1 MNRFIVLRRLFLIL
15 GLLYGYRAVTMFVT
29 VLPVSDPQYKC
40 DAKLNHTLSFT
51 IVVTRAAKI
60 LSGFGLTM
68 NGRHVYC
75 GDFIYSGH
83 TMTFVLAYLVL
94 VECKLPSCIYVSSYL
109 IFHFFPDTSKR
120 LYVLHWIVWINAITG
135 VALLL
140 MARGHYSI
148 DVIIAYWITTRLW

>member
-109 IFHFFPDTSKR
+109 IFSFLSRYIKETLRSALDR
-120 LYVLHWIVWINAITG
+120 LDQCHYRRCFVAYGARPLLH
-135 VALLL
+135 
-140 MARGHYSI
+140 
-148 DVIIAYWITTRLW
+148 